1 MDARY
6 FDSLMQEIEKNFTVA
21 LIAQPVRILDD
32 EFQSDDLARELRF
45 SQLFLKSSTDS
56 DSESVWVLT
65 YDPQENFKRTERR
78 ELKPIDILSE
88 ATPLSQAIALLADR
102 PFYLVMRHNRIDS
115 LVTQSDLNHLPV
127 RTYLFTLIAHT
138 EGLLAEWIQRSFL
151 NSDYLSKLSENSQKS
166 IQELYKTK
174 KAMDFDTRLIDCTTL
189 IHKLTIVSKTDWMRS
204 ALGYPSKASLEE
216 AKSRFNRLRGRLH
229 HGMTPLPPALV
240 PTSQSNSGFDS
251 ADDDSDVLGDAIAH
265 NGQLVWDQ
273 ESTQWLNQCTQQ
285 LLDWIPLIT
294 TAMRAK

>member
-1 MDARY
+1 MDIRY
-6 FDSLMQEIEKNFTVA
+6 FDNLMKEIEKNFTVA

-32 EFQSDDLARELRF
+32 ETQSDDLARELRF
-45 SQLFLKSSTDS
+45 SQLFLKSSI

-65 YDPQENFKRTERR
+65 FDPQENFKRTERR

-88 ATPLSQAIALLADR
+88 ATPLSQVITLLADR

-166 IQELYKTK
+166 IQELYETK
-174 KAMDFDTRLIDCTTL
+174 KKMDFDTRLIDCTTL
-189 IHKLTIVSKTDWMRS
+189 IHKLTIVSKSDCMRS
-204 ALGYPSKASLEE
+204 AFGFPSRASFEE
-216 AKSRFNRLRGRLH
+216 AKSRFNRLRSRLH
-229 HGMTPLPPALV
+229 HGMTPSPPTLV
-240 PTSQSNSGFDS
+240 HTPSSISGLDS
-251 ADDDSDVLGDAIAH
+251 EDDQSDVLGDAIAH

-273 ESTQWLNQCTQQ
+273 ESTKWLNQCTQQ

-294 TAMRAK
+294 AAIRAM